1 MQLENELFGVPTSLT
16 DRWRT
21 EHEKVNPVT
30 VMNEDGASG
39 DINFQIPAS
48 SNGLLS
54 LADIYLEIEVAIKYK
69 KAGDKTWEFITD
81 AQNVAPVNNFIHSL
95 FSAVHVKAAGRL
107 ISDPGTSQSL

>member
-69 KAGDKTWEFITD
+69 KAGEKLGNTSRMHRMLHQSTISFTHCS
-81 AQNVAPVNNFIHSL
+81 VL
-95 FSAVHVKAAGRL
+95 FM
-107 ISDPGTSQSL
+107 